1 MTLPAAMVQDHEA
14 GRRMMVLGQITPN
27 AVTDPLLVQAMGE
40 VPRENFLP
48 PSMAARAYADE
59 STPLAPGRFMLQPM
73 VLARMIQ
80 TMLPQPGERALV
92 LGAGSG
98 YGAAVLA
105 RMGLV
110 VTGVE
115 EEQTL
120 VSLGQR
126 ALEFALHGNRPSLH
140 VGDPARGWPEGAPFR
155 ILLIE
160 GAVQRVPEALWSQL
174 GEGGRA
180 ILVRA
185 RPGMMGQVCLFR
197 RVGGTVSE
205 LPVFEAP
212 APVLPAFAEAA
223 GFRF

>member
-14 GRRMMVLGQITPN
+14 ARRMMVLGQITPN

-40 VPRENFLP
+40 VPRERFLP
-48 PSMAARAYADE
+48 SSMATRAYADE

-80 TMLPQPGERALV
+80 TVLPQPGERALV

-98 YGAAVLA
+98 YGAAILA

-110 VTGVE
+110 VTAVE
-115 EEQTL
+115 EEQPL
-120 VSLGQR
+120 VSLGQS

-160 GAVQRVPEALWSQL
+160 GAVQRVPETLWSQL

-212 APVLPAFAEAA
+212 APLLPAFAESA